1 MLTLYHDGQQLP
13 IQNTEYYVRELASGL
28 DEVIFD
34 ISIYDPIYAILQEE
48 EQITDRGGQRY
59 LVKQI
64 DAGADSAKVV
74 CQLDLDAWKSAM
86 HVEYSNG
93 SATAY
98 ETINAVKPSGWT
110 VLDLSHVNIRRTITG
125 NYTPLEICAACV
137 KTYRV
142 YVRWDN
148 LQKVCTILPQTMGDP
163 VGSFATRQL
172 NLKEINYKGKS
183 NDFATRLYPYG
194 KRNDAGEALTIQGA
208 TISGS
213 VYPYPYVENRSYA
226 NKVVSVYWI
235 DERYTVVQNLY
246 DDAVAKL
253 AELAKPVRSYVCSIV
268 DLQATNPEI
277 YGNLSFDLFTV
288 ATLIDD
294 IKNTALDYM
303 VLERHIYPYHPDQNE
318 VMFDSVP
325 LKITS
330 EITGIVDTVENTN
343 SDFRQ
348 IMQQEID
355 LATSWL
361 LNSDSHIYIVK
372 DSEGL
377 WKELLFLDGTQ
388 DPATA
393 TRVMRLNSSG
403 LGFSKT
409 GVNGPF
415 TNAFVFDAQ
424 LGGHLIADFITAGTM
439 LADRVRAGTL
449 ASVNNS
455 IVFDLTNNTLTC
467 GNKALR
473 ITAGNFTLDANG
485 NVTMTGTVTAQA
497 GSKIGPWDV
506 GANAITY
513 NNGSYGVSGLYFG
526 TSGIS
531 LGSTFKV
538 SNTGVLEATGATIG
552 GTVTATEGAIGGWTL
567 AANNLHS
574 GSGASY
580 VALSSDTSGTYAMW
594 AGNGTAASAPFRV
607 SRAGVLTATGADI
620 SGTVTATNG
629 SIGGFTIDATSI
641 RSAAL
646 TAVTS
651 GAIGL
656 STVDFS
662 RTIGGVSRSNLRLA
676 IGSGFGVDEDG
687 KLYAGAIYQTVSGV
701 TPGGYNPQIIA
712 QASIEH
718 GIVSA
723 GQVNINGVRM
733 APEGADTYNTN
744 GVYVDGHF
752 STNGTLWCGQDDT
765 FNGLIGSFRGKIEAK
780 DYRLLGYGD
789 GTKWLNQELNDIWS
803 AIFSAGSGG
812 ASSSDIS
819 ALWTALNDTR
829 QELGLSVYT

>member
-34 ISIYDPIYAILQEE
+34 ISIYDPIYAVLQEE

-74 CQLDLDAWKSAM
+74 CQLDLDAWKASM

-110 VLDLSHVNIRRTITG
+110 VLDLSHVSIRRTITG

-148 LQKVCTILPQTMGDP
+148 LQKVCTILPQTMGEP
-163 VGSFATRQL
+163 LGSFATRQL

-183 NDFATRLYPYG
+183 NEFATRLYPYG
-194 KRNDAGEALTIQGA
+194 KKNDAGEALTIQGA
-208 TISGS
+208 TINGS

-277 YGNLSFDLFTV
+277 YGNLSFELFTV

-294 IKNTALDYM
+294 IKGTAVNYM

-506 GANAITY
+506 GQNAITY

-538 SNTGVLEATGATIG
+538 SNTGVLEATGA
-552 GTVTATEGAIGGWTL
+552 
-567 AANNLHS
+567 
-574 GSGASY
+574 
-580 VALSSDTSGTYAMW
+580 
-594 AGNGTAASAPFRV
+594 
-607 SRAGVLTATGADI
+607 DI
-620 SGTVTATNG
+620 SGTVTATDG

-656 STVDFS
+656 STVDFT
-662 RTIGGVSRSNLRLA
+662 RTIGGVSRNNLRLA

-712 QASIEH
+712 QASIVN

-733 APEGADTYNTN
+733 SPEGEDAYNTN

-752 STNGTLWCGQDDT
+752 STNGTLWCGQDTD
-765 FNGLIGSFRGKIEAK
+765 FQGIIGSFRGKIEAR
-780 DYRLLGYGD
+780 DLLLKNYGD
-789 GTKWLNQELNDIWS
+789 GTKWLTTELNDIWT

>member
-125 NYTPLEICAACV
+125 DYTPLEICAACV

-142 YVRWDN
+142 YIRWDN
-148 LQKVCTILPQTMGDP
+148 LQKTCTILPQAMGEP
-163 VGSFATRQL
+163 LGSFATRQL

-194 KRNDAGEALTIQGA
+194 KRNDAGEALTIEGA
-208 TISGS
+208 TINGS
-213 VYPYPYVENRSYA
+213 VYPYPYVENREYA
-226 NKVVSVYWI
+226 DKIISVYWI

-246 DDAVAKL
+246 DDAIAKL

-294 IKNTALDYM
+294 IKNTAVDYM
-303 VLERHIYPYHPDQNE
+303 VLERHVYPYHPDQNE
-318 VMFDSVP
+318 VMFDSAP
-325 LKITS
+325 LKITN

-449 ASVNNS
+449 SSVNNS

-485 NVTMTGTVTAQA
+485 NVTMTGTVTAT
-497 GSKIGPWDV
+497 D
-506 GANAITY
+506 
-513 NNGSYGVSGLYFG
+513 
-526 TSGIS
+526 
-531 LGSTFKV
+531 
-538 SNTGVLEATGATIG
+538 
-552 GTVTATEGAIGGWTL
+552 GAIGGWTL
-567 AANNLHS
+567 AQNDLHS

-620 SGTVTATNG
+620 SGTVTATDG

-656 STVDFS
+656 STVDFT
-662 RTIGGVSRSNLRLA
+662 RTIGGVSRGNLRFA

-752 STNGTLWCGQDDT
+752 STNGTLWCGQDTD
-765 FNGLIGSFRGKIEAK
+765 FQGIIGSFRGKIEAR
-780 DYRLLGYGD
+780 DLLLKNYGD
-789 GTKWLNQELNDIWS
+789 GTKWLTTELNDIWT
-803 AIFSAGSGG
+803 AIFAAGSGGG
-812 ASSSDIS
+812 ASSSDIT

>member
-74 CQLDLDAWKSAM
+74 CQLDLDAWKASM

-148 LQKVCTILPQTMGDP
+148 LQKVCTILPQTMGEP
-163 VGSFATRQL
+163 LGSFATRQL

-294 IKNTALDYM
+294 IKGTAVDYM

-318 VMFDSVP
+318 IMFDSVP

-355 LATSWL
+355 LVTSWL

-388 DPATA
+388 DPVTT

-415 TNAFVFDAQ
+415 TNAFVFDPD
-424 LGGHLIADFITAGTM
+424 LGGHFIADFITAGTM

-506 GANAITY
+506 GQNAITY

-531 LGSTFKV
+531 LADKFKV
-538 SNTGVLEATGATIG
+538 NSSGILEATGAT
-552 GTVTATEGAIGGWTL
+552 
-567 AANNLHS
+567 
-574 GSGASY
+574 
-580 VALSSDTSGTYAMW
+580 
-594 AGNGTAASAPFRV
+594 
-607 SRAGVLTATGADI
+607 I

-629 SIGGFTIDATSI
+629 EIGGFTIDASSI

-656 STVDFS
+656 STVDFT
-662 RTIGGVSRSNLRLA
+662 RTIGGTSRSGLRLA
-676 IGSGFGVDEDG
+676 IGSGFGVASDG
-687 KLYAGAIYQTVSGV
+687 KLYASAIYQTVDPNSI
-701 TPGGYNPQIIA
+701 TPGGYNPSIQS
-712 QASIEH
+712 QASIVN
-718 GIVSA
+718 GVVSA

-733 APEGADTYNTN
+733 APEGEDTYNTN

-752 STNGTLWCGQDDT
+752 STNGTLWCGQDTD
-765 FNGLIGSFRGKIEAK
+765 FQGIIGSFRGKIEAR
-780 DYRLLGYGD
+780 DMLLKNYGD
-789 GTKWLNQELNDIWS
+789 GTKWLTTELNDIWT

>member
-74 CQLDLDAWKSAM
+74 CQIDLDAWKASM

-110 VLDLSHVNIRRTITG
+110 VLDLSYVSIRRTITG

-142 YVRWDN
+142 YIRWDN
-148 LQKVCTILPQTMGDP
+148 LQKVCTILPQTMGEP
-163 VGSFATRQL
+163 LGSFATRQL

-213 VYPYPYVENRSYA
+213 VYPYPYVENREYA
-226 NKVVSVYWI
+226 DKIISVYWI

-294 IKNTALDYM
+294 IKGTAVDYM

-415 TNAFVFDAQ
+415 TNAFVFDPD

-506 GANAITY
+506 GQNAITY

-531 LGSTFKV
+531 LADKFKV
-538 SNTGVLEATGATIG
+538 SSSGIMEATGATIS
-552 GTVTATEGAIGGWTL
+552 GTVTATNGGIGGWTL
-567 AANNLHS
+567 AANSLHS
-574 GSGASY
+574 GSGSSY
-580 VALSSDTSGTYAMW
+580 VALNSNSSGTYAIW
-594 AGNGTAASAPFRV
+594 AGNETAGSAPFRV
-607 SRAGVLTATGADI
+607 SRAGALTATGADI
-620 SGTVTATNG
+620 SGTVTATSG
-629 SIGGFTIDATSI
+629 EIGGFTIDASSI

-656 STVDFS
+656 STADFT
-662 RTIGGVSRSNLRLA
+662 RTIGGVSRSGLRFA
-676 IGSGFGVDEDG
+676 IGSDFGVSASG
-687 KLYAGAIYQTVSGV
+687 ALYAGEIYQTVSGV
-701 TPGGYNPQIIA
+701 TPGGYNPSIQS
-712 QASIEH
+712 QASIAH

-765 FNGLIGSFRGKIEAK
+765 FNGLIASFRGKIEAK

-789 GTKWLNQELNDIWS
+789 GTKWLNQELDDIWT

>member
-110 VLDLSHVNIRRTITG
+110 VIDLSHVNIRRTITG
-125 NYTPLEICAACV
+125 DYTPLEICAACV

-142 YVRWDN
+142 FIRWDN
-148 LQKVCTILPQTMGDP
+148 LQRTCTILAQAMGEP
-163 VGSFATRQL
+163 LGSFATRQL

-194 KRNDAGEALTIQGA
+194 KRNDAGEALTIEGA
-208 TISGS
+208 TINGS
-213 VYPYPYVENRSYA
+213 VYPYPYVENREYA
-226 NKVVSVYWI
+226 DKIISVYWI

-294 IKNTALDYM
+294 IKNTAVDYM
-303 VLERHIYPYHPDQNE
+303 VLERHVYPYHPDQNE
-318 VMFDSVP
+318 VMFDSAP
-325 LKITS
+325 LKITN

-449 ASVNNS
+449 SSVNNS

-473 ITAGNFTLDANG
+473 ITAGNFTLDADG
-485 NVTMTGTVTAQA
+485 NVAMTGTVTAT
-497 GSKIGPWDV
+497 D
-506 GANAITY
+506 
-513 NNGSYGVSGLYFG
+513 
-526 TSGIS
+526 
-531 LGSTFKV
+531 
-538 SNTGVLEATGATIG
+538 
-552 GTVTATEGAIGGWTL
+552 GAIGGWTL
-567 AANNLHS
+567 AQNSLHS

-620 SGTVTATNG
+620 SGTVTATDG

-646 TAVTS
+646 TAVAS

-656 STVDFS
+656 STVDFT
-662 RTIGGVSRSNLRLA
+662 RTIGGVSRGNLRFA

-687 KLYAGAIYQTVSGV
+687 KLYAGAIYQNVSGV
-701 TPGGYNPQIIA
+701 TPGEYDPSILP
-712 QASIEH
+712 QASIVN

-733 APEGADTYNTN
+733 SPEGEDAYDTS
-744 GVYVDGHF
+744 GIYVNGHF
-752 STNGTLWCGQDDT
+752 STNGTLWCGQSDS
-765 FNGLIGSFRGKIEAK
+765 FQGIIGSFRGKIEAR
-780 DYRLLGYGD
+780 DLLLKNYGD
-789 GTKWLNQELNDIWS
+789 GTKWLTTELSDIWS